1 MKLAKLIKLPFYQ
14 ENHGDLVVAEGRNIP
29 FKINRVFN
37 VRQKKGDLRG
47 KHAHRLCIQLLI
59 CANGA
64 LEVKCS
70 DTKISET
77 YVLDKPS
84 VGLIIPPG
92 VWADQKYLEDN
103 TILTVLCDQPFDE
116 SDYIRSYEEFILFKQ
131 NT

>member
-1 MKLAKLIKLPFYQ
+1 M
-14 ENHGDLVVAEGRNIP
+14 
-29 FKINRVFN
+29 
-37 VRQKKGDLRG
+37 
-47 KHAHRLCIQLLI
+47 LI

-84 VGLIIPPG
+84 LGLIIHPG
-92 VWADQKYLEDN
+92 VWADQRYLEDN